1 MFYDRS
7 VFMCVSE
14 IMDKNIIKANSD
26 ISIDHAVDIMLS
38 NARDEIIVVS
48 KSANTEYI
56 EGMLTKTDICRLKKE
71 KVDFTQP
78 IKDYMSREI
87 RTISQSEKVKYAR
100 DIMIS
105 KGIGRLPVTVGDE
118 VIGIV
123 TSKNLL
129 DTFYLTIEG
138 IMLQLSAILENLHE
152 AVCVVNNEGIVNLWN
167 KSSEQLYGISSSEI
181 IGKNIKEVF
190 PNALIKKVIEE
201 KKPFKNYTHRPK
213 EGSYVA
219 ISAVPLLY
227 EGKMVGAV
235 STDRDITE
243 INNLSMQLE
252 SERLKVEFLEEQM
265 KNITEAKFSFGSI
278 IGKSKA
284 IVNAITLAKQVAK
297 SNASI
302 LITGESGTGKEV
314 FARAIHQESGRQGH
328 FVPINCSAIPYNL
341 FESELFGY
349 AGGAFTGALK
359 KGKIGKF
366 ELADGGTLFLDEI
379 GDMPIEMQA
388 KLLRVLQDGVITK
401 VGSDKSINVDVRILA
416 ATNKDLKKMM
426 SVGTFRE
433 DLYYRLCVVSIPLPP
448 LRERKEDLPELI
460 RSFFSEFAEY
470 NGIYDIDIDPEVM
483 KILTDYE
490 WKGNI
495 RELRNMVERLII
507 LSPDGRI
514 KMDMLPDDILN
525 KKHEQYGKKSKESLI
540 QNYDLK
546 ESVAHMEKSIIKDV
560 MDMAGGNKA
569 KAAEIM
575 NIKRGSL
582 YYKLKQYDLTEY
594 LQE

>member
-1 MFYDRS
+1 MFYNQS
-7 VFMCVSE
+7 IFMRVSE
-14 IMDKNIIKANSD
+14 IMDRDVIKTNSD
-26 ISIDHAVDIMLS
+26 ISINHAVEMMLS
-38 NARDEIIVVS
+38 NARDEVIVV
-48 KSANTEYI
+48 KKDADKEYI

-71 KVDFTQP
+71 KIDFTQP
-78 IKDYMSREI
+78 VKDYMSTEVC
-87 RTISQSEKVKYAR
+87 TILQSEKVKCAR
-100 DIMIS
+100 DVMVS
-105 KGIGRLPVTVGDE
+105 KGIGRLPVTDGDE

-123 TSKNLL
+123 TSKDLL
-129 DTFYLTIEG
+129 DTFYVAVEDIV
-138 IMLQLSAILENLHE
+138 LQLSTILENLHE
-152 AVCVVNNEGIVNLWN
+152 AVCVVNNEGVVSLWN
-167 KSSEQLYGISSSEI
+167 QSSEKLYGINSSEI

-190 PNALIKKVIEE
+190 PNALIAKVIEE
-201 KKPFKNYTHRPK
+201 KKPFKNHTHRPK

-219 ISAVPLLY
+219 ISAVPLVY

-252 SERLKVEFLEEQM
+252 SERSKVKFLEEQM
-265 KNITEAKFSFGSI
+265 KNITEAKYTFGNI

-284 IVNAITLAKQVAK
+284 IVNSITLAKQVAK
-297 SNASI
+297 SNASV

-349 AGGAFTGALK
+349 EGGAFTGALK
-359 KGKIGKF
+359 KGKMGKF
-366 ELADGGTLFLDEI
+366 ELANEGTLFLDEI

-388 KLLRVLQDGVITK
+388 KLLRVLQDGVITR
-401 VGSDKSINVDVRILA
+401 VGGDKSINVDVRILA

-426 SVGTFRE
+426 LEETFRE

-460 RSFFSEFAEY
+460 RSFFSEFGEY
-470 NGIYDIDIDPEVM
+470 NEIHEIEIDPEVM

-507 LSPDGRI
+507 LSPDGKI
-514 KMDMLPDDILN
+514 KKDMLPDEVFN
-525 KKHEQYGKKSKESLI
+525 KTLI
-540 QNYDLK
+540 KDSRDSRQGIGMNYDLK
-546 ESVAHMEKSIIKDV
+546 KVIADVEKRSIKEVME
-560 MDMAGGNKA
+560 MTGGNKA
-569 KAAEIM
+569 KAAVM
-575 NIKRGSL
+575 LNIERGSL
-582 YYKLKQYDLTEY
+582 YYKLKQYDLKEY
-594 LQE
+594 L